1 MFLKV
6 TCLVVSSISYH
17 HCIVPPPAS
26 KTVSGDTDKIHKEG
40 WANYSLL
47 TWLPYVL
54 AYSHNLGTL
63 IYVLTT
69 LRGGSIDAFD
79 VRELETL
86 ESWQVA
92 LAVIALVGHAFRVW
106 AIQSLAR
113 FFTVS
118 LPQIFSFSFFMFFA
132 CCINIACLIVLL
144 TSA

>member
-26 KTVSGDTDKIHKEG
+26 KTVSRDTDKIHKEG
-40 WANYSLL
+40 WAKYSLL

-63 IYVLTT
+63 IYVLTI
-69 LRGGSIDAFD
+69 LRGGSINAFD
-79 VRELETL
+79 VKELEIL
-86 ESWQVA
+86 ESWQAA
-92 LAVIALVGHAFRVW
+92 LVVIALVGHAFRVW

-118 LPQIFSFSFFMFFA
+118 QPQIFHFQSFMFFD
-132 CCINIACLIVLL
+132 CCIYIECLIVLL
-144 TSA
+144 TPA